1 MTNVLMSDIF
11 VFFFL
16 LIKFCPRPDPVLK
29 PAAKLPTPASRP
41 TNTATN
47 APITLAAAP
56 PSAKDPS
63 TSATA
68 EMAVA
73 AAAHQ
78 VQHQQQHPAT
88 VSLAGTTD
96 SLTATIEE
104 KKVMKRA
111 ANRRSAQLSRK
122 RKKQFIEELR
132 EENAILRR
140 KELILRSIPDLVV
153 VFDSAGRLLF
163 VSESVGRLL
172 SFKSDELDGS
182 SFWERLCDESVK
194 LLKAAF
200 MDALAARNSDV
211 ASVASST
218 SSKSRSKKGKAKGTM
233 DDDMDLDP
241 DSVPL
246 GSGMWEL
253 RLVDKDGSHHLV
265 TLTGVVHFPSDE
277 SGHSTPECVCSI
289 RPRENAQ
296 NVRSSFSGAAQ
307 PDRKRARNGPSNVVD
322 PSSSSSTTSSDE
334 GNDNDGASNAPSTTS
349 EGCGSSTTESD
360 SHFPPNLV
368 RDAIKP
374 QQSVISNASCGSTSA
389 LSSDGDCTSKS
400 VSGTKRPANDNDEC
414 IISDGSSVRVSG

>member
-1 MTNVLMSDIF
+1 M
-11 VFFFL
+11 
-16 LIKFCPRPDPVLK
+16 
-29 PAAKLPTPASRP
+29 
-41 TNTATN
+41 
-47 APITLAAAP
+47 
-56 PSAKDPS
+56 
-63 TSATA
+63 
-68 EMAVA
+68 
-73 AAAHQ
+73 
-78 VQHQQQHPAT
+78 
-88 VSLAGTTD
+88 
-96 SLTATIEE
+96 
-104 KKVMKRA
+104 
-111 ANRRSAQLSRK
+111 
-122 RKKQFIEELR
+122 
-132 EENAILRR
+132 
-140 KELILRSIPDLVV
+140 
-153 VFDSAGRLLF
+153 FDSAGRLLF

-211 ASVASST
+211 ASVASSN
-218 SSKSRSKKGKAKGTM
+218 SSKSKAKSKKGKAKGAMGDGM
-233 DDDMDLDP
+233 DDEP

-296 NVRSSFSGAAQ
+296 NVRTSFSGAAQ
-307 PDRKRARNGPSNVVD
+307 PDRKRARNGSSNVVD
-322 PSSSSSTTSSDE
+322 PSSSSSTTSSDD

-349 EGCGSSTTESD
+349 EGGGSSTTESD

-389 LSSDGDCTSKS
+389 LSSDGDGTSKS
-400 VSGTKRPANDNDEC
+400 VSGTKRPANDNDES

>member
-1 MTNVLMSDIF
+1 MYLGT
-11 VFFFL
+11 
-16 LIKFCPRPDPVLK
+16 
-29 PAAKLPTPASRP
+29 AAKLGLQPQQPQAPPTSAS
-41 TNTATN
+41 TNTTIN
-47 APITLAAAP
+47 APITIAAAP
-56 PSAKDPS
+56 PTAKDNSS

-73 AAAHQ
+73 AGAHLHHH
-78 VQHQQQHPAT
+78 HQPPAT

-96 SLTATIEE
+96 SLTATNEE

-122 RKKQFIEELR
+122 RKKQFMEDLR

-140 KELILRSIPDLVV
+140 KEQILRSIPDLVV

-172 SFKSDELDGS
+172 SYKSDELDGS

-211 ASVASST
+211 ASVASSN
-218 SSKSRSKKGKAKGTM
+218 SSKSRSKKGKAKAAM
-233 DDDMDLDP
+233 DDDMNVDP

-307 PDRKRARNGPSNVVD
+307 PDRKRARNGSSNVVD
-322 PSSSSSTTSSDE
+322 PSSSSSTTSSDD

-349 EGCGSSTTESD
+349 EGGGSSTTESD

-389 LSSDGDCTSKS
+389 LSSDGDGTSKS
-400 VSGTKRPANDNDEC
+400 VSGTKRSANDNDEA

>member
-1 MTNVLMSDIF
+1 MPPR
-11 VFFFL
+11 L
-16 LIKFCPRPDPVLK
+16 LGSA
-29 PAAKLPTPASRP
+29 AAKLGLQPQPQQPQAPPTPTTQP
-41 TNTATN
+41 T
-47 APITLAAAP
+47 
-56 PSAKDPS
+56 AKDHS
-63 TSATA
+63 TA

-73 AAAHQ
+73 AAA
-78 VQHQQQHPAT
+78 QHHPAT

-96 SLTATIEE
+96 SLTANIEE

-122 RKKQFIEELR
+122 RKKQFIEDLR

-140 KELILRSIPDLVV
+140 KEQILRSIPDLVV

-172 SFKSDELDGS
+172 SFKSHELDGS

-211 ASVASST
+211 GSVASSN
-218 SSKSRSKKGKAKGTM
+218 SSKSKAKKGKAKGAM
-233 DDDMDLDP
+233 DDDMDLEP

-246 GSGMWEL
+246 GCGMWEL

-307 PDRKRARNGPSNVVD
+307 PDRKRARNVVD
-322 PSSSSSTTSSDE
+322 PSSSSSTTESD
-334 GNDNDGASNAPSTTS
+334 NDNDGASNAPSTTS
-349 EGCGSSTTESD
+349 EGGGSSTTESD

-389 LSSDGDCTSKS
+389 LSSDGDGTSKS
-400 VSGTKRPANDNDEC
+400 VSGTKRPANDNDES
-414 IISDGSSVRVSG
+414 IISDGSSVRVSGS